1 MSDWEA
7 VQDDEGRTY
16 YYHKKTQETSWTL
29 PEESKLS
36 QWQVYTTDDGRE
48 YYYNETT
55 QETTWDKPAEL
66 EEAVGSN
73 EESESEKPAEAEL
86 STVSLSEID
95 VKLENEPVA
104 SSKIVNPPR
113 YGSFQEAE
121 EAFIDM
127 LKSHKVDSTWSFE
140 SVIAKFIKNPIYWAI
155 PDALHRKRLYDEYLI
170 QKLKDKAS
178 DKSAVIED
186 FQKNFTKVLENYRKS
201 GKLTSRTR
209 WITIKEALIAEDNPI
224 FKHSVL
230 SDKQIADFY
239 NSYSKKLKDEEDE
252 KIQLEKQQALV
263 ELESYLTQ
271 VNPNIVYSS
280 EHWEDLYTNLQKDT
294 RFQANKHFENLS
306 KLDILNLYIE
316 KLYPKVL
323 EDIRAKISDE
333 EKKNYRQDRKARSA
347 FKALLKNI
355 SINANTLFKEVFP
368 MLENEDS
375 FIELCGRNGSTVL
388 ELFWDITDEKKQ
400 TLKLKKDLVE
410 TSIRENSKLAY
421 GELLESKD
429 KFIKTLQSFKDE
441 RLSVFGSNKADE
453 LVIIY
458 DMLKRDFDLQKQQ
471 ERKVFETSLQ
481 YKIEGLAQ
489 WIAANVNTLLAAN
502 STSIQMKD
510 GLYSLPNSE
519 TVPPIIIDNIKVS
532 EPYKQLEKT
541 ITRYYTTLSES
552 ESQFNKS
559 VHSAVLDSIAIL
571 NDISQQQKKK
581 RPIEDSGMTLESA
594 AKKAKTNKSKPVVL
608 NY

>member
-1 MSDWEA
+1 MGDWEA
-7 VQDDEGRTY
+7 VQDEDGRTY

-29 PEESKLS
+29 PEESTLK

-66 EEAVGSN
+66 EEAV
-73 EESESEKPAEAEL
+73 EVKEVVEKPVEVEPC
-86 STVSLSEID
+86 TVKLSEID
-95 VKLENEPVA
+95 VTLENQPVI
-104 SSKIVNPPR
+104 SSKIVNPPQ

-121 EAFIDM
+121 EAFVDM

-170 QKLKDKAS
+170 QKLKDKAT
-178 DKSAVIED
+178 DKSALIND
-186 FQKNFTKVLENYRKS
+186 FQKNFTKVLESYRKS

-209 WITIKEALIAEDNPI
+209 WITIKEILIAEDNPI

-230 SDKQIADFY
+230 SDKQIAEFY
-239 NSYSKKLKDEEDE
+239 NSYVIKLKEEEDE
-252 KIQLEKQQALV
+252 KIQLEKHQALV

-280 EHWEDLYTNLQKDT
+280 KNWQDLYSNLQKDT
-294 RFQANKHFENLS
+294 RFQANKHFDNLS
-306 KLDILNLYIE
+306 KLDILNLYID

-323 EDIRAKISDE
+323 EDIRAKIDDE

-347 FKALLKNI
+347 FKTLLKNI
-355 SINANTLFKEVFP
+355 SINANSLFKEVFP
-368 MLENEDS
+368 ILENEDS
-375 FIELCGRNGSTVL
+375 FIELCGRDGSTVL
-388 ELFWDITDEKKQ
+388 ELFWDITDEQKQ

-410 TSIRENSKLAY
+410 TSIRENSKIAY

-429 KFIKTLQSFKDE
+429 KFIETLQLFKDE
-441 RLSVFGSNKADE
+441 RLSMFGSDKTDE

-458 DMLKRDFDLQKQQ
+458 DMLKREFYLRKQREQKA
-471 ERKVFETSLQ
+471 FEMSLQ
-481 YKIEGLAQ
+481 SKTEGLGQ
-489 WIAANVNTLLAAN
+489 WIAANVDTLSAAN
-502 STSIQMKD
+502 SSSIQLKD
-510 GLYSLPNSE
+510 GVYSLPNSE
-519 TVPPIIIDNIKVS
+519 TVPTEFLDKIKIS
-532 EPYKQLEKT
+532 EPYKQLENA
-541 ITRYYTTLSES
+541 INRYYSDLSES
-552 ESQFNKS
+552 ESHFNKS
-559 VHSAVLDSIAIL
+559 VHTAVLDSITIL
-571 NDISQQQKKK
+571 NDKSQQQKK
-581 RPIEDSGMTLESA
+581 RRNIEDSGTTLEPTT
-594 AKKAKTNKSKPVVL
+594 KKAKTNKSKPVVL